1 MSDSCTV
8 EEFLDLTDTELGY
21 EFSATSGK
29 LLNHV
34 MILDQLQITTHTFN

>member
-8 EEFLDLTDTELGY
+8 DLTNNELGY
-21 EFSATSGK
+21 ELAATSGK
-29 LLNHV
+29 LHDHV